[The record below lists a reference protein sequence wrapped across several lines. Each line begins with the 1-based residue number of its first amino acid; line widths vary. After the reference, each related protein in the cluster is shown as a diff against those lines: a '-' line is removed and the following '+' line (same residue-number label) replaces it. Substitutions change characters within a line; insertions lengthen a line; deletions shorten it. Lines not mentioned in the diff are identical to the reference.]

1 MTGKIGSDSVCV
13 SLREMTNK
21 ELLVRDD
28 SGRSSVDIRVPFDF
42 LFNIDEICVT
52 AFLILQ

>member
-1 MTGKIGSDSVCV
+1 MTGKMGSDSVCV
-13 SLREMTNK
+13 SLREITNK

-28 SGRSSVDIRVPFDF
+28 CGRSSVDTRVSFDF